1 MAVFQR
7 LIELLNPTAFEYDDS
22 DVIVPA
28 PTTTYSIKPLHEKNL
43 KEILLLN
50 LRCFKRGEDYTKHTF
65 TYLLTS
71 PKILGYQIV
80 TASNKIVGFI
90 FVSANNGNV
99 GHITTIGI
107 APEHRKRGLAR
118 KLLNHIENAL
128 RQRDFEAVVL
138 EVRVSN
144 FAAQNLY
151 SKYGY
156 VIIQKLTKY
165 YSNDEDAYLMSKT
178 L

>member
-1 MAVFQR
+1 MT
-7 LIELLNPTAFEYDDS
+7 EG
-22 DVIVPA
+22 
-28 PTTTYSIKPLHEKNL
+28 NL
-43 KEILLLN
+43 KEVLLLN
-50 LRCFKRGEDYTKHTF
+50 LRCFKRGEDYTTHTF
-65 TYLLTS
+65 QYLLTA
-71 PKILGYQIV
+71 PNILGYRIV
-80 TASNKIVGFI
+80 TPSDKMIGFI
-90 FVSANNGNV
+90 FISANNGSV

-118 KLLNHIENAL
+118 ELLNHIENAL
-128 RQRDFEAVVL
+128 RKREFEAVVL

-156 VIIQKLTKY
+156 VIIQKIIGY
-165 YSNDEDAYLMSKT
+165 YSNNEDAYLMSKT